1 MKIGIDLLPLQSPG
15 SRLRGVGR
23 YGRELVSTLL
33 SGRDGN
39 QYTLYAYDEFTREHL
54 PDWDDTHVLATDSSR
69 GETSLAQVVDRLA
82 RDNPHELDL
91 LLILSPFELCAG
103 YDPPPRPRNGLKV
116 AAVVY
121 DFIPFLD
128 QEHYLAEPGCA
139 DWFCRR
145 LRTIARYD
153 HLLAISDATRDDAIR
168 LLSLDPS
175 RVVNIS
181 GASDGRFF
189 VPDRAFPMSSKIRR
203 TLAKF
208 GILRPFVLSV
218 AGSDER
224 KNVRG
229 LIEAFAQLPL
239 DLRSTYQLV
248 ITCYLKS
255 EDADR
260 FRRIGDDHGLG
271 EALILT
277 GEVTDAEL
285 RTLYQRCSAFAFPS
299 LYEGL
304 GLPLLEAMH
313 CGAPVLAGRNSSQVE
328 VVGDSGLL
336 VNAAEPASVSAGLAS
351 LLAQPDLAAELAARG
366 RARAATFT
374 WERTAARLL
383 EAISQEARPLA
394 STRRHAP
401 HASRPRLA
409 IVSPWRPKKSGISN
423 YAARLVAEL
432 SNDYRIE
439 LFHDSGYVPDAGLGP
454 AGLACFDYRL
464 FERYALHRDYRA
476 VLYQMGNSTYHGFL
490 YEMMSRHP
498 GIVTLH
504 DFSLAGF
511 QYWRASLTANAE
523 ETFRR
528 EVEYAEPMRSGE
540 ILASL
545 PGWREEAGGV
555 QDALTRRGIP
565 LNRRVL
571 DSAECLVVHSPWC
584 VDRCVEVDPTIGPKL
599 RVIPHGARPVPPS
612 REDQPSAK
620 ARLGLDPNGL
630 VFGSFGFLARG
641 KMNVESLRAFAEIL
655 REFPDA
661 RYLFAGQDW
670 ERGEARAEAASLG
683 VEGRVRFI
691 GHCDD
696 SEFEAL
702 IQAVDVGVALR
713 RPPTY
718 GETSGALL
726 DLLRHG
732 VATIVSDVGT
742 FADYPSDVVLKI
754 TTHEELVRAMSELAR
769 NPVARAALGQTARD
783 YVAARHAWPVVASH
797 YARLIEENWANRGRR
812 AQTSGESRDPDFSEV
827 AR

>member
-33 SGRDGN
+33 SGRDGHR
-39 QYTLYAYDEFTREHL
+39 YTLYAYDEFPRDHL
-54 PDWDDTHVLATDSSR
+54 PDWDDTHFLSIDSSR
-69 GETSLAQVVDRLA
+69 GETSLAQVVDRVV
-82 RDNPHELDL
+82 RENPHELDL
-91 LLILSPFELCAG
+91 LLVLSPFELCAG
-103 YDPPPRPRNGLKV
+103 YDPPPRPRNGPRV

-128 QEHYLAEPGCA
+128 QEHYLADPGCA
-139 DWFCRR
+139 NWFCRR

-168 LLSLDPS
+168 LLGLDPS
-175 RVVNIS
+175 RVANIS

-189 VPDRAFPMSSKIRR
+189 APDRAFPMSAKIRR

-229 LIEAFAQLPL
+229 LIEAFARLPL
-239 DLRSTYQLV
+239 DLRSAHQLV
-248 ITCYLKS
+248 ITCYLKD
-255 EDADR
+255 EDAAR
-260 FRRIGDDHGLG
+260 FRRVGDDHGLG
-271 EALILT
+271 ESLVLT

-336 VNAAEPASVSAGLAS
+336 VDAAEPASVAAGLAT
-351 LLAQPDLAAELAARG
+351 LLADPDLATELSKRG

-374 WERTAARLL
+374 WERTATRLL
-383 EAISQEARPLA
+383 EAVEQEARA
-394 STRRHAP
+394 TTSTRRHAA
-401 HASRPRLA
+401 HANRPRLA
-409 IVSPWRPKKSGISN
+409 IVSPWRPMKSGISN
-423 YAARLVAEL
+423 YAGRLVAEL
-432 SNDYRIE
+432 ADDYRIE
-439 LFHDSGYVPDAGLGP
+439 VFHDSGYVPDAGLGP

-464 FERYALHRDYRA
+464 FDRYARHRDYRA
-476 VLYQMGNSTYHGFL
+476 VLYQMGNSAYHGFL

-511 QYWRASLTANAE
+511 QYWRASLATDAE

-528 EVEYAEPMRSGE
+528 EVEYAEPSRAGE

-545 PGWREEAGGV
+545 PIWREEAGGV

-571 DSAECLVVHSPWC
+571 DSAASLVVHSPWC
-584 VDRCVEVDPTIGPKL
+584 VDRCVEVDPTIGPKV
-599 RVIPHGARPVPPS
+599 RVIPHGARPVTPP
-612 REDQPSAK
+612 REDQPAAK
-620 ARLGLDPNGL
+620 ARLGLDPNGIT
-630 VFGSFGFLARG
+630 FGSFGFLARG
-641 KMNVESLRAFAEIL
+641 KMNVESLRAFAEVL

-661 RYLFAGQDW
+661 RYVFAGQDW
-670 ERGEARAEAASLG
+670 ERGEARTEAASLG
-683 VEGRVRFI
+683 IEGRVRFI

-696 SEFEAL
+696 CEFEAL
-702 IQAVDVGVALR
+702 IQAVDVGIALR

-742 FADYPSDVVLKI
+742 FADYPGDVVRKV
-754 TTHEELVRAMSELAR
+754 TTHEDLVRAMGELAR
-769 NPVARAALGQTARD
+769 DGSARATLGRAARD
-783 YVAARHAWPVVASH
+783 HVAARHAWPVVAAQ
-797 YARLIEENWANRGRR
+797 YARLIEENWARRGRGGR
-812 AQTSGESRDPDFSEV
+812 TGGKSHALALSES